1 MLSKELMN
9 KLANL
14 IIKVEEEYSKIQEL
28 LSLAE
33 SIFNEFKESVRK
45 KNNEESSVVMYSEDE
60 RVVHDELRGIIM
72 NLESALNSLYQ
83 IKKFRIDKI
92 LNPKPVPRP
101 QFIVV
106 CDHDKCVIL

>member
-1 MLSKELMN
+1 MLPEELMN
-9 KLANL
+9 KLAQL

-33 SIFNEFKESVRK
+33 SIFNEFR
-45 KNNEESSVVMYSEDE
+45 SSVNLFNASPETQIL
-60 RVVHDELRGIIM
+60 HDELRGIIM

-83 IKKFRIDKI
+83 IKKFRIEKI
-92 LNPKPVPRP
+92 INPKPVPRP
-101 QFIVV
+101 QQIVV